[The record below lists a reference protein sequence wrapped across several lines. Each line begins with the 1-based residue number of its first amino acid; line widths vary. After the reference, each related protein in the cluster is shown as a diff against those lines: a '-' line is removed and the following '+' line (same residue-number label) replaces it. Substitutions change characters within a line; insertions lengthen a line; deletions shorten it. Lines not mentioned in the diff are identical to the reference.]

1 MVWRAREAD
10 PRSDRAAADVM
21 AAYQAATEKGLPTPR
36 CYQAGVEAWRRAH
49 PDHTAAYAGKQAVA
63 VILAAK
69 EKFLVRVGGRH
80 AKDGLSLASFLR
92 PVDAVHGGNR
102 NTKNVRAMVGGF
114 RPASN
119 EARRRFAF
127 PSGISANSAGFDTG
141 LDAGGA
147 GALLALPVELPCS
160 RLATS
165 TATAA
170 CSR

>member
-10 PRSDRAAADVM
+10 PRSDRAAPQCHRRVPSRYAGRV
-21 AAYQAATEKGLPTPR
+21 ANCS

-69 EKFLVRVGGRH
+69 EKFLLRVGGRH

-147 GALLALPVELPCS
+147 GALLALPVEVPCL
-160 RLATS
+160 RLAIS
-165 TATAA
+165 ASTAA

>member
-10 PRSDRAAADVM
+10 PRSDRAAPNAI
-21 AAYQAATEKGLPTPR
+21 AAYQAAMQAGLPTAR

-127 PSGISANSAGFDTG
+127 PSGISAILAASLDADTG
-141 LDAGGA
+141 RDAGGA
-147 GALLALPVELPCS
+147 EASLRSAVEAPS
-160 RLATS
+160 FRLAIS
-165 TATAA
+165 A
-170 CSR
+170 